1 MPEQFGHPLAT
12 LVIAT
17 RKSIWQQYEVWS
29 FGMSAFDPAG
39 EDHSDV
45 DREIRIERMKR
56 EPDDLAGGSMIS
68 GAFGHVPPELEEN
81 FLTRVG
87 EFEKAPWDTNFN
99 RLVQRGVEM
108 IPPPELDDRKLRVKL
123 QEVLCALAAMRCFLR
138 DTDHLS
144 DRELYTWLWSDG
156 LREETPDLSQLG
168 GAWHTS
174 PIGMVLTKTSPF
186 SSNTMLARKNAAVGR
201 QIFRSIPCHRIV
213 LCLITGIGVCHER
226 SNLIDFLA
234 ELASKVLGSGDVLL
248 IRSLPFAHLLPSQA

>member
-17 RKSIWQQYEVWS
+17 RKSIWQQYEAWS

-68 GAFGHVPPELEEN
+68 GAFGHVPRELEEN

-123 QEVLCALAAMRCFLR
+123 QEVLCALAAMRCFLC

-174 PIGMVLTKTSPF
+174 PIGSGTDEDI
-186 SSNTMLARKNAAVGR
+186 A
-201 QIFRSIPCHRIV
+201 IFLKYYASEK
-213 LCLITGIGVCHER
+213 ER
-226 SNLIDFLA
+226 RRWKADFPIDPLPPHCA
-234 ELASKVLGSGDVLL
+234 LPYNRD
-248 IRSLPFAHLLPSQA
+248 RSLPRAE